1 MWSMERQNSRTVD
14 DLVAAVIRAPGQT
27 SATER
32 QAMFEGAAIA
42 GPLGAYSAKVRAA
55 SFRITESDI
64 DRLRE
69 AGVEEDAILEATLAS
84 AVGAASS
91 ILERGLRAL
100 EAG

>member
-1 MWSMERQNSRTVD
+1 MERQSKKTVD
-14 DLVAAVIRAPGQT
+14 DVVAAVTGSPGWT

-32 QAMFEGAAIA
+32 QAMFEGAAVA
-42 GPLGAYSAKVRAA
+42 GPLGDYTAKVRAA

-84 AVGAASS
+84 AVGAASA